1 MIVFKCDPPTFFVS
15 VKSINKEWLFCI
27 LFGMRQELI
36 AFYIFHFF
44 FCFYLVFFFNCKMK
58 KLKGVLSSF
67 DLVVRLIYNCCLTMF
82 LVTCFVGQIFGV
94 SSP

>member
-1 MIVFKCDPPTFFVS
+1 MAVLHPFWHEARAFYFSFFFVF
-15 VKSINKEWLFCI
+15 LP
-27 LFGMRQELI
+27 R
-36 AFYIFHFF
+36 
-44 FCFYLVFFFNCKMK
+44 FFFNCKMK